1 MKRNSSASKTIDNRI
16 FWRISFV
23 LLLLLI
29 LLGVG
34 YVSLTAFTAQ
44 MYLHEVN
51 QKLHRD
57 LAAHTVQEVKPQ
69 IKEVIDTSKIQ
80 EIMHSMMVIN
90 PSVEVYLL
98 DTVGNIITYVAPY
111 KKVVREKVDL
121 TPVRQFIAN
130 ADDPIIMGDDPRNF
144 ECQKVFSAAPILEN
158 DRLNG
163 YVYIILASE
172 EQQSVWAALRNSY
185 MLKLGANASF
195 VALLG
200 ALAIGLLAIW
210 LLTRNLRKIIATV
223 RRFKDGDYQARIP
236 EPEKGNLNV
245 LSLTFNEMADQINS
259 NIEKI
264 QSVEKLRRELIANV
278 SHDLRTPLAIM
289 QGYIET
295 MIMKENDLNH
305 DERRRY
311 LNIVLNSSEKLSK
324 LIGQLFE
331 YSKLEAREITPK
343 KEPFLIAELAQDVV
357 VKYEVLA
364 KEKNIELALD
374 APQKVPLVFADV
386 ALVERVIQNL
396 VDNALKFT
404 PKGGKVSIQLSPK
417 EDEVVVSISDTG
429 PGIPQKD
436 QEFIFERFHQA
447 NKIKEK
453 SSGAGLGLAI
463 AKKILDIHNSTIKVI
478 SRPNEGASFV
488 FDLPAYQG

>member
-1 MKRNSSASKTIDNRI
+1 
-16 FWRISFV
+16 
-23 LLLLLI
+23 
-29 LLGVG
+29 
-34 YVSLTAFTAQ
+34 
-44 MYLHEVN
+44 
-51 QKLHRD
+51 
-57 LAAHTVQEVKPQ
+57 
-69 IKEVIDTSKIQ
+69 
-80 EIMHSMMVIN
+80 
-90 PSVEVYLL
+90 
-98 DTVGNIITYVAPY
+98 
-111 KKVVREKVDL
+111 
-121 TPVRQFIAN
+121 
-130 ADDPIIMGDDPRNF
+130 
-144 ECQKVFSAAPILEN
+144 
-158 DRLNG
+158 
-163 YVYIILASE
+163 
-172 EQQSVWAALRNSY
+172 
-185 MLKLGANASF
+185 
-195 VALLG
+195 
-200 ALAIGLLAIW
+200 
-210 LLTRNLRKIIATV
+210 
-223 RRFKDGDYQARIP
+223 
-236 EPEKGNLNV
+236 
-245 LSLTFNEMADQINS
+245 MADQINS

-463 AKKILDIHNSTIKVI
+463 AKKILDRSQQHNILFVCSCTIEI
-478 SRPNEGASFV
+478 T
-488 FDLPAYQG
+488 L